1 MHRMA
6 RKADIN
12 AAISSMAKK
21 VNPVPTAADG

>member
-6 RKADIN
+6 QKADTS

-21 VNPVPTAADG
+21 VNSVPTAAGV